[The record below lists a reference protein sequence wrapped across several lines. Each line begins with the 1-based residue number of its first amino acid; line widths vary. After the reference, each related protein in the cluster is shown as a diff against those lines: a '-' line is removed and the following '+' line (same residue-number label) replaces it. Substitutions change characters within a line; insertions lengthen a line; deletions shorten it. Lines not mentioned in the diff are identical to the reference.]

1 MFETGE
7 FSAEILKNAF
17 EGRSR
22 YGGDDPGRKLGSMGY
37 FTYLYIHRENGATL
51 DMVPLIVNPIC
62 TLYSGYLLG
71 ISPFKRAPWGG

>member
-37 FTYLYIHRENGATL
+37 FTYLQDGIISRTYKMGYIGVITH
-51 DMVPLIVNPIC
+51 
-62 TLYSGYLLG
+62 
-71 ISPFKRAPWGG
+71 